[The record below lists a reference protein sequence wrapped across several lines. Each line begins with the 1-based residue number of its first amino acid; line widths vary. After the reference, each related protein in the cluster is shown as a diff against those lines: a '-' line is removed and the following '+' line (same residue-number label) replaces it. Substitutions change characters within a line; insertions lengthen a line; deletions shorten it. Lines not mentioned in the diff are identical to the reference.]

1 MWYGDIFNGKKNKK
15 KENYPTQE
23 NWKRQMIRKIHLQFQ
38 ISEFIDISKNFRELL
53 AILGETSILVSVYDP
68 KIDPGG
74 KFRLQLYRYHC
85 VYSRL

>member
-1 MWYGDIFNGKKNKK
+1 
-15 KENYPTQE
+15 
-23 NWKRQMIRKIHLQFQ
+23 MIRKIHFQFQ
-38 ISEFIDISKNFRELL
+38 ISEFIDIYIRDISKNFRELL